1 MRDVTERRESIEA
14 GVSRLVGT
22 DRAVIQEWIVRL
34 LRDDDAYRQM
44 ARKVDV
50 YGDGR
55 ASERIVAALGLGVGR
70 TDPPELE

>member
-1 MRDVTERRESIEA
+1 MDA

-22 DRAVIQEWIVRL
+22 KREVIEEWSLKL
-34 LRDDDAYRQM
+34 LREPELYRQM

-55 ASERIVAALGLGVGR
+55 ARQRIADALGLL
-70 TDPPELE
+70 P